1 MPKTNFEGVMK
12 SLAPPA
18 VAYQKDVKEGTF
30 EVYAAYLSDIPPQ
43 YTRAAVDELVKT
55 SRWIPTIAELRETA
69 RTIWMQERGLEEET
83 AEHAWVLLLE
93 LMKKHGFNEPKRDA
107 FSSDAAHTAMRS
119 VGWRSICMA
128 TDAQLIQLH
137 RAYVK
142 AYDGVK
148 GDKPALVA
156 KAKGLIEA

>member
-1 MPKTNFEGVMK
+1 M
-12 SLAPPA
+12 
-18 VAYQKDVKEGTF
+18 KEGTF
-30 EVYAAYLSDIPPQ
+30 EVYVTYLADIPPQ
-43 YTRAAVDELVKT
+43 YIRRGVDELIK
-55 SRWIPTIAELRETA
+55 SSKWLPTVAEIREKA
-69 RTIWMQERGLEEET
+69 RAAWLQERGLEEET

-107 FSSDAAHTAMRS
+107 FSSDAAHTAMRAVS
-119 VGWRSICMA
+119 WQSICMA
-128 TDAQLIQLH
+128 TDAQLNQLH

-156 KAKGLIEA
+156 QTKGLIES